1 MEDQAEVDQQSIP
14 EEPDGPFPDEEVITG
29 PQEFLESVRRA
40 AGWRVSPRQLE
51 AAVEALVDAGQEPTV
66 KRVAEVV
73 TSTVGQRS
81 QRQRRHPELW
91 RLFGAQLAAQGKPA
105 TPEAQ
110 RDFIREARSVAGK
123 NVNDRILL
131 LVAIQVAANE
141 NLLEPRLVGEVSR
154 WLLRSHGEPLSE
166 EAIVDAVPGAIVAVL
181 EAREQAA
188 AASRRRA
195 VTATRKEA
203 SIRQPKPSTG
213 RRPRGSS
220 YGGKRR
226 RRS

>member
-73 TSTVGQRS
+73 TSTAGQRS

-131 LVAIQVAANE
+131 LVAIQVAVNE
-141 NLLEPRLVGEVSR
+141 NPLEARLVGEVSR

-166 EAIVDAVPGAIVAVL
+166 AIVEAVPGAIVAVL

-195 VTATRKEA
+195 MTAERRQA
-203 SIRQPKPSTG
+203 PIRQPKPSTG

>member
-1 MEDQAEVDQQSIP
+1 MEDQPDVDEQSIP
-14 EEPDGPFPDEEVITG
+14 EEPGGTLPDEEGIAG
-29 PQEFLESVRRA
+29 PQEFLETVRRA

-66 KRVAEVV
+66 GRVAEVV
-73 TSTVGQRS
+73 TSTAGQRS

-105 TPEAQ
+105 TPEDQ
-110 RDFIREARSVAGK
+110 RDFIRQARSSAGNK
-123 NVNDRILL
+123 VNDRILL

-141 NLLEPRLVGEVSR
+141 TPMEARLVGEAAR
-154 WLLRSHGEPLSE
+154 WLLRNQVGPFSE
-166 EAIVDAVPGAIVAVL
+166 EAIVDEVPAAIAAVL

-195 VTATRKEA
+195 VTAARSQA
-203 SIRQPKPSTG
+203 PIRQPMRSTG